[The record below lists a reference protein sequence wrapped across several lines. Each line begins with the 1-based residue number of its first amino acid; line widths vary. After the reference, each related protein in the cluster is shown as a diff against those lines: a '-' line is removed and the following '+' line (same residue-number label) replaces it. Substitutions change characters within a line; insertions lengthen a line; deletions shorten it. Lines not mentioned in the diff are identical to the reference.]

1 MKVFAA
7 AVFAVFV
14 GCSGTSASGQSLV
27 LRHAEVPTYPGLA
40 LAAGLEATVRVR
52 VTIRKGAVSDATVL
66 ESTGPGAFV
75 KSTLANIRTWE
86 FEDGVD
92 TTFVTTFTYEM
103 TNTVTELPEN
113 PRLELSLPLQVHLF
127 GSRPKPRTRNDPAP
141 IPSKRPA
148 K

>member
-1 MKVFAA
+1 MKVFEA

-14 GCSGTSASGQSLV
+14 GCYGTSASGQSLV
-27 LRHAEVPTYPGLA
+27 LKHAEVPYYPGLA
-40 LAAGLEATVRVR
+40 LASGLEGTVRVR
-52 VTIRKGAVSDATVL
+52 ATIRNGAVSDATVL

-86 FEDGVD
+86 FEEGVD
-92 TTFVTTFTYEM
+92 TTFVTTFTYKM
-103 TNTVTELPEN
+103 TDKVTDQPEN

-127 GSRPKPRTRNDPAP
+127 GSRPKTRTRNDPAA
-141 IPSKRPA
+141 IPSKPPT